1 MSVTTAPL
9 ETPPT
14 PTPAPQRQ
22 RRSSGFFYRH
32 PRLRLTALLAA
43 PMLWLVVLYLGSL
56 GIMLASAF
64 WSVNSFTGELIK
76 VPTFA
81 NFHTLL
87 TEAVYRN
94 VALRTLG
101 IAIAVTLIDLVIA
114 LPIAFYAAKVVRSR
128 RARFALIIAVTMP
141 LWAGYLVKGF
151 ALQTIFINSGVL
163 DWLLQPLGKQGPGF
177 GIPATIISL
186 AYLWL
191 PYMILPIYAGF
202 ERIQDSVLEASAD
215 LGAHAGRTFRSVVL
229 PLVWPSIVAG
239 TIFTFSL
246 SLGDYIMVKIVGG
259 PSQMF
264 ANIIYDN
271 VGVANNLPF
280 AAAAAFFPIS
290 VIVIYLLLVRR
301 TGALNDL

>member
-1 MSVTTAPL
+1 MSVTTVPVG
-9 ETPPT
+9 TPP
-14 PTPAPQRQ
+14 PPAPVEKRT
-22 RRSSGFFYRH
+22 RGSSGFFYRH
-32 PRLRLTALLAA
+32 PKLRLSALLAA

-56 GIMLASAF
+56 TVLLVSAF

-76 VPTFA
+76 VPTLS
-81 NFHTLL
+81 NFQTLF
-87 TEAVYRN
+87 TETVYRN
-94 VALRTLG
+94 VAVRTLG
-101 IAIAVTLIDLVIA
+101 IAVAVTVIDLVIA
-114 LPIAFYAAKVVRSR
+114 LPIAFYAAKVVRR
-128 RARFALIIAVTMP
+128 RSARFALIIAITMP

-151 ALQTIFINSGVL
+151 ALQTIFINDGVL
-163 DWLLQPLGKQGPGF
+163 DWLLKPLGMDGPGF
-177 GIPATIISL
+177 GIPATILSL

-202 ERIQDSVLEASAD
+202 ERIHDSVLEASAD
-215 LGAHAGRTFRSVVL
+215 LGAQAGRTFRSIVL

-246 SLGDYIMVKIVGG
+246 TLGDYIMVKIVGG

>member
-1 MSVTTAPL
+1 MTVTAASL
-9 ETPPT
+9 DPT
-14 PTPAPQRQ
+14 PTPPVLHPSRG
-22 RRSSGFFYRH
+22 RSGFFYRH

-56 GIMLASAF
+56 TVLLVSAF
-64 WSVNSFTGELIK
+64 WSVNSFTGALIK
-76 VPTFA
+76 VPTLD

-87 TEAVYRN
+87 TEPVYRT

-101 IAIAVTLIDLVIA
+101 IAVAVTLIDLIIA
-114 LPIAFYAAKVVRSR
+114 LPIAFYAAKVVRTR
-128 RARFALIIAVTMP
+128 RVRFALIIAITMP

-151 ALQTIFINSGVL
+151 ALQTIFINNGVL
-163 DWLLQPLGKQGPGF
+163 DWALEPLGLKGPGF
-177 GIPATIISL
+177 GIPATILSL

-191 PYMILPIYAGF
+191 PFMILPIYAGF
-202 ERIQDSVLEASAD
+202 ERIHDSVLEASAD
-215 LGAHAGRTFRSVVL
+215 LGAQAGRTFRSIVL
-229 PLVWPSIVAG
+229 PLVWPSVVAG

-246 SLGDYIMVKIVGG
+246 TLGDYIMVKIVGG
-259 PSQMF
+259 ASQMF